1 MAQKVVLDPQ
11 FFFLEAGDGIIVG
24 MGAVFFAVEKRFECC
39 VLVDQCFGVGL
50 VHRYHSLREWM
61 RQPNIKSCFAAFVS
75 HCAFGLSPLSRTPP
89 L

>member
-11 FFFLEAGDGIIVG
+11 FLFFEAGDEIIVG
-24 MGAVFFAVEKRFECC
+24 MGAVFFAVEERFQRC
-39 VLVDQCFGVGL
+39 VLVDQCFGMGL

-61 RQPNIKSCFAAFVS
+61 RQQVSKSCFGAFVS
-75 HCAFGLSPLSRTPP
+75 PRVFGLSPLSRTPP